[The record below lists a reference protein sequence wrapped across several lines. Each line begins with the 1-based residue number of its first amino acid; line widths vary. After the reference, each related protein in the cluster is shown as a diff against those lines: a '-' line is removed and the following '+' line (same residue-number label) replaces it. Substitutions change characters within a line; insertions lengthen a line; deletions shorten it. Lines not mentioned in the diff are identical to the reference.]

1 MATST
6 GAKEI
11 FLKYFG
17 DLLTAIPH
25 PELLACDLYSQKII
39 TPEERDAVAHTNRT
53 KKERTYNLLATMVS
67 RIEVDPRAFDVFLSV
82 LDKQPSMS
90 DLLGRMR
97 KGAYVKLSGTKI
109 PVMDEGYSPCIG
121 QGP

>member
-17 DLLTAIPH
+17 KLLEAIQY

-39 TPEERDAVAHTNRT
+39 TSGERNAVADTNQP
-53 KKERTYNLLATMVS
+53 KIERTYNLLATMVS
-67 RIEVDPRAFDVFLSV
+67 RIEVDPRVFDVFLSV

-90 DLLGRMR
+90 NLLGRMR
-97 KGAYVKLSGTKI
+97 EGAYVSLVEPK
-109 PVMDEGYSPCIG
+109 Y
-121 QGP
+121 Q